1 MGNQNQN
8 ASNNQSTLQQPIKFE
23 FRWLELKR
31 QKCGVK
37 KKKKEIGLA
46 VSMVPFLL
54 MFVLF
59 LYKHNGFLS
68 QP

>member
-37 KKKKEIGLA
+37 KKKKRNWPCG
-46 VSMVPFLL
+46 V
-54 MFVLF
+54 
-59 LYKHNGFLS
+59 NGAIFADVCTFFI
-68 QP
+68 

>member
-1 MGNQNQN
+1 M
-8 ASNNQSTLQQPIKFE
+8 ARVE
-23 FRWLELKR
+23 EAEMWCE
-31 QKCGVK
+31 K